1 MRVGKRAYRVAAVLP
16 GIVLS
21 AALVLVVADSLPAT
35 PAGMLLVGYVGA
47 TAVLAFGRLEVLA
60 VLGLGRARRPTVAEE
75 QLLQNLAGWMLAR
88 GLSAP
93 DLYVARSDLGR
104 AAAEPCGRRS
114 VVVAPRVLHWLHPGH
129 VPQAVGAAVV
139 AQAAAALRVGPSR
152 YDLAVRLL
160 TLPGA
165 LILAGFARIAG
176 LFTWVPG
183 VMGLWRM
190 RAILGIV
197 AVWQCLQSSQVTI
210 AVTTGS
216 LMTVSY
222 SAPACARA
230 WRRRVEVDADQLVVS
245 AGLANQLEF
254 FVRSADEPGSL
265 DRVQRIRAAAMR
277 SDGTT
282 GSTMAINR
290 QLHVVRR

>member
-1 MRVGKRAYRVAAVLP
+1 MRFGTRAYWVAAVLP

-35 PAGMLLVGYVGA
+35 PGGMLLVGYVGVA
-47 TAVLAFGRLEVLA
+47 AVLAFGRLEMLA
-60 VLGLGRARRPTVAEE
+60 VLGLGRARRPTVREE
-75 QLLQNLAGWMLAR
+75 QLLRDLAGWLLAR

-104 AAAEPCGRRS
+104 ATAEPYGRRS
-114 VVVAPRVLHWLHPGH
+114 VVVAPRVLHWRHRGQM
-129 VPQAVGAAVV
+129 PQAVGATVV
-139 AQAAAALRVGPSR
+139 AQAAAGLQVGPSR

-165 LILAGFARIAG
+165 LILAGFVRIAG

-183 VMGLWRM
+183 LVGLWRM

-197 AVWQCLQSSQVTI
+197 AVWQCLQSNQATI

-216 LMTVSY
+216 LITVSY

-254 FVRSADEPGSL
+254 LVRSADEPGSL
-265 DRVQRIRAAAMR
+265 DRIQRIRTAAKR
-277 SDGTT
+277 TDGTT
-282 GSTMAINR
+282 ASTMATNR
-290 QLHVVRR
+290 QLSVVRR